1 MAKCGG
7 QILGGQARKQQGQLE
22 GCLVTQLRED
32 GGFVMEKREEVLREN
47 PITWITTKIMY
58 QKSIAFPYMNNNH
71 LDHIME

>member
-1 MAKCGG
+1 M
-7 QILGGQARKQQGQLE
+7 
-22 GCLVTQLRED
+22 VTQLRED

-71 LDHIME
+71 LDHIMEEKSYHISNTKVKNPKDNLQ